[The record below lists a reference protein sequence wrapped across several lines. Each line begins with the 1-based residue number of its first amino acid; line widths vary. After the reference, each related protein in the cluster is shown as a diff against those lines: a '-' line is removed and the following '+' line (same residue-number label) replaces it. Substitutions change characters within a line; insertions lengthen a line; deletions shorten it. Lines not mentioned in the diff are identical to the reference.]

1 MSLVELLGFLT
12 GAVNVWLLARQ
23 NIWNW
28 PIGLA
33 NNALYVAVFL
43 TAGLYGDAGLQ
54 LVYITLGIYGWW
66 IWAHPGARGE
76 LSVTRTPH
84 STWMWLTPVTAAA
97 AIGLALFLRGFT
109 DSTVP
114 LWDGLT
120 TALSLAATYGQCKKY
135 LESWW
140 IWILADVIYIPL
152 YIYKHLRL
160 TSGLYFVFLLLCV
173 MGLWEWSR
181 VLRAREDRFK
191 KYDGGLGTLT
201 GGKEETNAWVHEIRE
216 D

>member
-1 MSLVELLGFLT
+1 MSLVEILGFLT

-43 TAGLYGDAGLQ
+43 SAGLYGDAGLQ

-66 IWAHPGARGE
+66 TWSHPGARVE
-76 LSVTRTPH
+76 LQVMHTPRRT
-84 STWMWLTPVTAAA
+84 WIWLTPLTAAA
-97 AIGLALFLRGFT
+97 AIGLAFFLRRFT

-114 LWDGLT
+114 VWDGFT
-120 TALSLAATYGQCKKY
+120 TALSLAAIYGQTKKY
-135 LESWW
+135 VESWW
-140 IWILADVIYIPL
+140 IWITVDIIYVPL

-160 TSGLYFVFLLLCV
+160 TSALYFVFFLLCV
-173 MGLWEWSR
+173 MGLREWN
-181 VLRAREDRFK
+181 RALHTQREPVP
-191 KYDGGLGTLT
+191 
-201 GGKEETNAWVHEIRE
+201 A
-216 D
+216 